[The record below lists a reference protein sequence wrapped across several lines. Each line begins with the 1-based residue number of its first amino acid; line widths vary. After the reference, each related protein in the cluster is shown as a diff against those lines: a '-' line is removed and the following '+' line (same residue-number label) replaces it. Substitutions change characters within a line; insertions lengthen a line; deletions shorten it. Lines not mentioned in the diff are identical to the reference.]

1 MENFAVVILNY
12 NTFEDT
18 VVCVDSIKKYTA
30 CSSYKVY
37 VVDNASP
44 DKSGQ
49 LLASEYAQD
58 YRVQVLISETNLGF
72 SGGNN
77 IGIRK
82 ALEEGFKYVYLLNS
96 DIILQN
102 DAFAYMQEA
111 FASNKDVAIV
121 GPSIYNPK
129 GKYVQ
134 FARHGITAESY
145 LTSKKLFK
153 TFFPGQK
160 NKSRFIDYPTD
171 KDFIF
176 NGMVSGCCFGMSS
189 AFIRQNNCLDENL
202 FMYYE
207 EDILAYVLQN
217 AKKSAMIANESR
229 VIHNEGIST
238 QKKGD
243 GKMLFTRFYRW
254 TSVIYVLLNYAKLNR
269 FVCALLSLQNIGCW
283 LVMSLYNK
291 KYRESL
297 RAFVAENKRVLNA
310 KPLQ

>member
-1 MENFAVVILNY
+1 MKNFAVVILNY
-12 NTFEDT
+12 NTFEDS
-18 VVCVDSIKKYTA
+18 VVCIDSVKKYTT
-30 CSSYKVY
+30 CSSYKIY

-44 DKSGQ
+44 DMSGQ
-49 LLASEYAQD
+49 LLTSKYAQD
-58 YRVQVLISETNLGF
+58 DNVQVLISETNLGF

-82 ALEEGFKYVYLLNS
+82 ALEEGFEYVYLLNS

-102 DAFAYMQEA
+102 DAFFFMQEA

-129 GKYVQ
+129 GEYVQ

-145 LTSKKLFK
+145 LTSKKFFK
-153 TFFPGQK
+153 TFFFGKK
-160 NKSRFIDYPTD
+160 NKSRFIDYPVD

-176 NGMVSGCCFGMSS
+176 SGMVSGCCFGMSS
-189 AFIRQNNCLDENL
+189 PFIRQNNCLDDNL

-207 EDILAYVLQN
+207 EDILAYVLRE
-217 AKKSAMIANESR
+217 AKKKAMIVNESR
-229 VIHNEGIST
+229 VIHNEGTST

-269 FVCALLSLQNIGCW
+269 FVCKLLSLQNIGNW

-291 KYRESL
+291 KYRGSF

>member
-1 MENFAVVILNY
+1 MKNFAVVILNY

-18 VVCVDSIKKYTA
+18 VVCVDSIRKYTVS
-30 CSSYKVY
+30 SSYKIY

-49 LLASEYAQD
+49 LLASKYAHD
-58 YRVQVLISETNLGF
+58 DKVQVCIGEINLGF

-82 ALEEGFKYVYLLNS
+82 ALEEGFEYVYLLNS

-102 DAFAYMQEA
+102 DAFAFMQDA

-129 GKYVQ
+129 GMYVQ
-134 FARHGITAESY
+134 FARRGITAESY
-145 LTSKKLFK
+145 LLGKKFFRLFSQNK
-153 TFFPGQK
+153 K
-160 NKSRFIDYPTD
+160 NNSRFISYSTD
-171 KDFIF
+171 DDFVF

-189 AFIRQNNCLDENL
+189 DFIRQNKCLDENL

-217 AKKSAMIANESR
+217 AKKSAMIVNKSR
-229 VIHNEGIST
+229 VIHNEGVST
-238 QKKGD
+238 QKKGA

-269 FVCALLSLQNIGCW
+269 FVCRLLALLNIGNW
-283 LVMSLYNK
+283 MVMSLYNK

-297 RAFVAENKRVLNA
+297 RAFVAENRRALNA

>member
-1 MENFAVVILNY
+1 MKSFAVVILNY

-18 VVCVDSIKKYTA
+18 VVCVDSIKKYTT
-30 CSSYKVY
+30 CSSYKIY

-49 LLASEYAQD
+49 LLASKYAQD
-58 YRVQVLISETNLGF
+58 NKVQVLISETNLGF

-82 ALEEGFKYVYLLNS
+82 ALEENSEYVYLLNS

-102 DAFAYMQEA
+102 DAFAFMQDA

-121 GPSIYNPK
+121 GPSIYNAK

-134 FARHGITAESY
+134 FARHGITTKSY
-145 LTSKKLFK
+145 LVSKKFFK
-153 TFFPGQK
+153 IFFPGLK
-160 NKSRFIDYPTD
+160 NKTRFIDYPAD
-171 KDFIF
+171 EDFIF
-176 NGMVSGCCFGMSS
+176 SGMVSGCCFGMTSD
-189 AFIRQNNCLDENL
+189 FIRQNNCLDENL

-207 EDILAYVLQN
+207 EDILAYVLQKT
-217 AKKSAMIANESR
+217 KKNAMIVNESR
-229 VIHNEGIST
+229 VIHNEGVAT
-238 QKKGD
+238 QKKGA

-269 FVCALLSLQNIGCW
+269 FACKLLSLQNIGNW
-283 LVMSLYNK
+283 MVMSLYNK
-291 KYRESL
+291 KYRESF

-310 KPLQ
+310 KP

>member
-1 MENFAVVILNY
+1 MKNFAIVILNY
-12 NTFEDT
+12 NTFEDS

-30 CSSYKVY
+30 CSSYKIY
-37 VVDNASP
+37 LVDNASP

-49 LLASEYAQD
+49 LLASKYAQD
-58 YRVQVLISETNLGF
+58 DKVQVLISEKNLGF

-82 ALEEGFKYVYLLNS
+82 ALEENAEYVYLLNS

-102 DAFAYMQEA
+102 DAFAFMQDA
-111 FASNKDVAIV
+111 FASNKNVAIV

-134 FARHGITAESY
+134 FARNGITTKSY
-145 LTSKKLFK
+145 LVSKKFFK
-153 TFFPGQK
+153 IFFPSFK
-160 NKSRFIDYPTD
+160 NRSRFIDYPTD

-176 NGMVSGCCFGMSS
+176 SGMVSGCCFGMSS
-189 AFIRQNNCLDENL
+189 VFIKENNCLDENL

-207 EDILAYVLQN
+207 EDILAYVLQK
-217 AKKSAMIANESR
+217 AKKNAMIVNKSR
-229 VIHNEGIST
+229 VVHNEGSST

-269 FVCALLSLQNIGCW
+269 FVCKLLSLQNIGNW

-291 KYRESL
+291 KYGESF
-297 RAFVAENKRVLNA
+297 RAFVAENKRVLSA
-310 KPLQ
+310 RRR

>member
-1 MENFAVVILNY
+1 MKNFAVVILNY
-12 NTFEDT
+12 NTFEDS
-18 VVCVDSIKKYTA
+18 VVCVDSVKKYTT
-30 CSSYKVY
+30 CSSYKIY

-44 DKSGQ
+44 DMSGQ
-49 LLASEYAQD
+49 LLTSKYAQD
-58 YRVQVLISETNLGF
+58 DNVQVLISKTNLGF

-82 ALEEGFKYVYLLNS
+82 ALEEGFEYVYLLNS

-102 DAFAYMQEA
+102 DAFFFMQEA

-129 GKYVQ
+129 GEYVQ
-134 FARHGITAESY
+134 FARHGITAKSY
-145 LTSKKLFK
+145 LVSKKFFK
-153 TFFPGQK
+153 FFFPGLK
-160 NKSRFIDYPTD
+160 NKSRFIDYSTD
-171 KDFIF
+171 RDFVF

-189 AFIRQNNCLDENL
+189 DFIRQNNCLDANL

-207 EDILAYVLQN
+207 EDILAYVLQKT
-217 AKKSAMIANESR
+217 KKSAMIVNKSK
-229 VIHNEGIST
+229 VIHNEGVST
-238 QKKGD
+238 QKKGE

-269 FVCALLSLQNIGCW
+269 FVCKLLSLQNIGNW
-283 LVMSLYNK
+283 MVMSLYNK
-291 KYRESL
+291 KYRESF

-310 KPLQ
+310 KP